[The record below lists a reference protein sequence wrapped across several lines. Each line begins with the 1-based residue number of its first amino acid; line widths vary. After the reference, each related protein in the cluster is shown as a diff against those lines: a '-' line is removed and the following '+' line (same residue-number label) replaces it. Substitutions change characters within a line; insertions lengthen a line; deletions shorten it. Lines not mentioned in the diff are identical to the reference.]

1 MLRTILLAG
10 ALVALP
16 GHLVAQLPLV
26 RPPPR
31 PVPDSAPRPDTVR
44 VARPDTARPARPDRW
59 AAALDLGF
67 NAATGNSRLAILS
80 TTLRIK
86 RLETRT
92 VELEWSATYRYGES
106 RGRVMARNASTTLN
120 LDLTPRA
127 RVSPFAFT
135 TVERDPFRR
144 LEVRSNTG
152 SGVKYTL
159 RRAPDGSASLSIAGL
174 HSYEQFTTEEPIRR
188 DARWSVR
195 GRFDQRLGRSVRVE
209 STTFYKP
216 LWDRGGDYNVQV
228 LSKLSSKISER
239 LALTL
244 THEYLY
250 DSTPPAGV
258 SREDQRFQAG
268 ATVEF
273 F

>member
-1 MLRTILLAG
+1 MLRILLLAG
-10 ALVALP
+10 ALLALP
-16 GHLVAQLPLV
+16 GHLVGQVPLV

-31 PVPDSAPRPDTVR
+31 PVPDSVPRPDAAR
-44 VARPDTARPARPDRW
+44 PARPDTTPAARPDRW

-67 NAATGNSRLAILS
+67 NAATGNSRLAVLS
-80 TTLRIK
+80 TTLRVR
-86 RLETRT
+86 RLETQT

-106 RGRVMARNASTTLN
+106 RGRVMARNASTTLSM
-120 LDLTPRA
+120 DLTPRA

-159 RRAPDGSASLSIAGL
+159 RRAPTGNASLSIAAL
-174 HSYEQFTTEEPIRR
+174 HSYEQFTTDDPIRR

-195 GRFDQRLGRSVRVE
+195 GRFDQRLGRSVRIE
-209 STTFYKP
+209 STSFYKP
-216 LWDRGGDYNVQV
+216 LWDHGSDYNVQV

-250 DSTPPAGV
+250 DSTPPGGV
-258 SREDQRFQAG
+258 AREDQRFQAG
-268 ATVEF
+268 ATIEF